1 MDLGRHDPAEHGNG
15 ETMITSHDPSEG
27 SPVVVIGSGKG
38 GVGKSVLAASL
49 ASSAARGGKRTLLLD
64 GSQNQG
70 NLHVLLGVRPRA
82 RLETILTL
90 ETSPEELLVHV
101 TENLTLLPV
110 EAGAESL
117 YALTPLDRAR
127 LHLRL
132 TALYERFDA
141 VVIDAG
147 PGIESPMR
155 ALIRAT
161 RLVVVAVPEP
171 ASLSDAYA
179 LVKIATLRSPGLPI
193 DILINRTFSA
203 GEGSAS
209 FERCDLAS
217 RRFLRRGLGYLGAV
231 SEDEGLRRAARNP
244 GEILLLRNDSIDE
257 IAAGLFRA
265 DAMASEAAAP

>member
-1 MDLGRHDPAEHGNG
+1 MNAPWASSD
-15 ETMITSHDPSEG
+15 
-27 SPVVVIGSGKG
+27 SPPVIVIGSGKG
-38 GVGKSVLAASL
+38 GVGKSVLAAAL
-49 ASSAARGGKRTLLLD
+49 ASTAARDGRRTLLLD

-82 RLETILTL
+82 RLETVLTAL
-90 ETSPEELLVHV
+90 TAPEELLVSV

-132 TALYERFDA
+132 TSLYDRFDA

-193 DILINRTFSA
+193 DILVNRTFSPE
-203 GEGSAS
+203 EGSAS

-217 RRFLRRGLGYLGAV
+217 RRFLRRGLGYLGV
-231 SEDEGLRRAARNP
+231 VPEDDSLRRASRIP
-244 GEILLLRNDSIDE
+244 GEILRLRIEAIDAIASRLLRAE
-257 IAAGLFRA
+257 PIASGA
-265 DAMASEAAAP
+265 ASP